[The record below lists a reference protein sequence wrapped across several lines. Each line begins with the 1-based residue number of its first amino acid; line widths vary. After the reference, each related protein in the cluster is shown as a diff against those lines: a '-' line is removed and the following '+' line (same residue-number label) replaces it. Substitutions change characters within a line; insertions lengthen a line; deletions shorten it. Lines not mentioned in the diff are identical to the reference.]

1 MRLYESHVT
10 PNSRRVRIFLAEKE
24 ISLPITTI
32 DLASGDHLK
41 PEFWALNPLKQIP
54 VLELDEGQ
62 VITESVAICRYFEET
77 FPKPALFGT
86 NALERSL
93 VEMWQRRAEFGLFL
107 PVMHVFRHT
116 HPAMAE
122 IEKPQILA
130 WAEVNKPRVM
140 KALDILNSRLESN
153 RFLVGDQ
160 YTIADITAQVAI
172 DFMRYARLPVPEPLL
187 HLNRWMQ
194 DVSSRPSAKA

>member
-1 MRLYESHVT
+1 MRLYESGVT
-10 PNSRRVRIFLAEKE
+10 PNSRRVRVFLAEKE
-24 ISLPITTI
+24 ISLPTTTI
-32 DLASGDHLK
+32 DLARGDHLK
-41 PEFWALNPLKQIP
+41 QEFSELNPLKQIP
-54 VLELDEGQ
+54 VLELDDGQ
-62 VITESVAICRYFEET
+62 VITESVAICRYFEESA
-77 FPKPALFGT
+77 PEPALFGT
-86 NALERSL
+86 TALERSL

-122 IEKPQILA
+122 IEKPQVPA

-140 KALDILNSRLESN
+140 KALEILNAQLETN
-153 RFLVGDQ
+153 RFLVGEH

-172 DFMRYARLPVPEPLL
+172 DFMRYARLSVPEPLL

-194 DVSSRPSAKA
+194 DVSSRPSARA

>member
-1 MRLYESHVT
+1 MRLYESGVT

-24 ISLPITTI
+24 ISLPTTTV
-32 DLASGDHLK
+32 DLARGDHLK
-41 PEFWALNPLKQIP
+41 SEFSALNPLNQIP
-54 VLELDEGQ
+54 VLELDDGQ
-62 VITESVAICRYFEET
+62 VITESIAICRYFEEVV
-77 FPKPALFGT
+77 PEPALFGKT
-86 NALERSL
+86 ALERSL

-122 IEKPQILA
+122 IEKPQIPA
-130 WAEVNKPRVM
+130 WAEANKPRVV
-140 KALDILNSRLESN
+140 KALEILNVQLATN
-153 RFLVGDQ
+153 RFLTGEH

-172 DFMRYARLPVPEPLL
+172 DFMRYARLSAPESLV
-187 HLNRWMQ
+187 HLNRWVK